1 MQLEI
6 TNSAELQAA
15 TQALCLLL
23 EEYAV
28 PREKAFD
35 CRLIVNELVG
45 NELPHSQASATLTV
59 AVRGRQITLCVRSA
73 QAFFPPLESVCPPD
87 TAEHGRGLFLVDS
100 VSRSRTVSSDGEIQ
114 VIVEY

>member
-6 TNSAELQAA
+6 ANSAELQAA
-15 TQALCLLL
+15 AQALCQLL
-23 EEYAV
+23 EQHAV
-28 PREKAFD
+28 PREKTFD

-45 NELPHSQASATLTV
+45 NVLRHSQGSATLTATV
-59 AVRGRQITLCVRSA
+59 CDRQITLCVRSA
-73 QAFFPPLESVCPPD
+73 QAFIPPLESVCPPD